1 MTANEFEMLDE
12 NGKNIVL
19 FEANKIAEKIEDD
32 YKTELF
38 QVDEFFIESKITLD
52 STSKRVLTTLKTK
65 IGRAHV

>member
-65 IGRAHV
+65 PISNK